1 MAVGY
6 ECTVVKKGLAFPF
19 FQWLLAPVLL
29 LALVLIRDQLPQHE
43 PQKESI
49 ILRELLHSYVSY
61 INGLSDAFTFLT
73 VWAQISLVS
82 TNLCTFQT
90 GSKYFVFVFFVCCR
104 CFVLFLNLPVCFFV
118 PNTLQ
123 WTTDNL
129 TDNKRLLN
137 CDNRRIETHQ
147 WHFES
152 L

>member
-1 MAVGY
+1 MHRKS
-6 ECTVVKKGLAFPF
+6 VVKKGLAYPF
-19 FQWLLAPVLL
+19 FQWLFPLATVLL
-29 LALVLIRDQLPQHE
+29 LALVPIRDQLLQHE

-49 ILRELLHSYVSY
+49 ILRELLHSNISY
-61 INGLSDAFTFLT
+61 INGFSDGFTFLT
-73 VWAQISLVS
+73 VWAQISLIS
-82 TNLCTFQT
+82 TNLRTFQT
-90 GSKYFVFVFFVCCR
+90 GLRYFIFVFFVCCR
-104 CFVLFLNLPVCFFV
+104 RFGLFLNFPVCFFF
-118 PNTLQ
+118 PNTLH